1 MPEAEYIHNAGVH
14 LLTWKELQLGVR
26 VDRLR
31 DRSDG
36 LSGEIT
42 VKTTL
47 PGMNPHIH
55 QARLNLLSTVSRR
68 QLANQLRERLD
79 DSSLTLGLDWN
90 EIVEQTCITVVT
102 EHRQGEPVYNVADIP
117 KRDAL
122 KYRVFP
128 LLAEGQANM
137 LYGAGGS
144 LKSYIAIYLMVLL
157 DGMPEHNGF
166 QVEPGPTLFLDYE
179 TDKFTV
185 KERKDRLVE
194 GIGMHEPRD
203 SYYRYCQQPLADDIE
218 EVQRFVVEKGIQ
230 AIIIDSMGSA
240 VGGDTNKE
248 EFILAYYRALRSLK
262 ITTLTIDHLNKEGKL
277 YGNIYKFN
285 QSRNIWE
292 ARKVQEPD
300 GDKVEVG
307 LFHRKANDGKLLKP
321 IGLQASF
328 APEAVVIKRIN
339 VLDVPELSDNAP
351 IKDRMTNLLLRSG
364 LLSVGQI
371 AEELNEKEETIRRT
385 LDRYR
390 DRYFTEQME
399 RWAVLR
405 KASADTVQDTV
416 PRNEG

>member
-1 MPEAEYIHNAGVH
+1 MSEAEYIHNAGVH
-14 LLTWKELQLGVR
+14 LLTWKELQIGIR

-36 LSGEIT
+36 LTGEIT

-68 QLANQLRERLD
+68 QLASQLRERLD
-79 DSSLTLGLDWN
+79 DSNLTLGLDWN
-90 EIVEQTCITVVT
+90 ELIEQTCKAVVT
-102 EHRQGEPVYNVADIP
+102 EHRQGEPVYNLQDIP

-122 KYRVFP
+122 KYRVWP

-179 TDKFTV
+179 TDKYTV

-194 GIGMHEPRD
+194 GIVMHEPRD

-218 EVQRFVVEKGIQ
+218 EIQRFVVEKEIQ
-230 AIIIDSMGSA
+230 TVIVDSMGSA

-321 IGLQASF
+321 IGLQATFSE
-328 APEAVVIKRIN
+328 AAVVLKRIN
-339 VLDVPELSDNAP
+339 VLDVPELADDAP
-351 IKDRMTNLLLRSG
+351 IKDRLMKVLLVQG
-364 LLSVGQI
+364 LLTVTSLAQEIEESETSV
-371 AEELNEKEETIRRT
+371 RMT
-385 LDRYR
+385 LHRYKDRF
-390 DRYFTEQME
+390 FTKQGES
-399 RWAVLR
+399 WGVLQR
-405 KASADTVQDTV
+405 
-416 PRNEG
+416 E